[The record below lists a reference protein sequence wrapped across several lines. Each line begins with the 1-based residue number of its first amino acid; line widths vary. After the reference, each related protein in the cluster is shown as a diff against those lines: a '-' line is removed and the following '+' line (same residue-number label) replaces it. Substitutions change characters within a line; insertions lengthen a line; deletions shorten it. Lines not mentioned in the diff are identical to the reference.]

1 MRTPGRELDRVQQM
15 GSNRGWHGDSRTGS
29 GEPGETPTPDFP
41 RAHSQKASK
50 MQVQT
55 QPDVTQVLLF
65 LLGGISRSRT
75 KPSAP

>member
-1 MRTPGRELDRVQQM
+1 MRTPGHELDRVQQM
-15 GSNRGWHGDSRTGS
+15 ESNRGWHGDSRTGS

-41 RAHSQKASK
+41 RAHSQKASN

-55 QPDVTQVLLF
+55 HPYVTPGLLF
-65 LLGGISRSRT
+65 LLGGVSRSHT